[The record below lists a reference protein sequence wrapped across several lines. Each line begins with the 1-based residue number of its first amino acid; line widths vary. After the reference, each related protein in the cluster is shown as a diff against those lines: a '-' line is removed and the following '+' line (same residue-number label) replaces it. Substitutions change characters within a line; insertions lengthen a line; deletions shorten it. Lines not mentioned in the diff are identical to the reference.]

1 MPLQTAA
8 PNTILLW
15 VQKLGYYLL
24 TRPKERADDW
34 IIFLDH
40 SIRLGPKKLF
50 VVMGIR
56 EAHIDFQRPLCLQDL
71 TP

>member
-8 PNTILLW
+8 PNTIQLW
-15 VQKLGYYLL
+15 VEKLGYYLL
-24 TRPKERADDW
+24 TRPKEPADDW
-34 IIFLDH
+34 ITFLAH
-40 SIRLGPKKLF
+40 TIRLSPKKLC

-56 EAHIDFQRPLCLQDL
+56 EADIDVQRPLCLQDL